1 MNWNSLKAD
10 LFDFVNTITE
20 DTSKALIF
28 DPETNDETSNN
39 NLREQMLIDCRR
51 SYITYANPVDE
62 INCKE
67 YDKYLK
73 NFSLAMYG
81 NEIAKL
87 LDDEPDVSRYYA
99 ELVPKELKPDEFWSR
114 YFFKIMV
121 MNRGSVVN
129 LDDEYDDEDLAWEE
143 PDVTVQNN
151 LSRDNKDEIINNL
164 KEENSLLKNQVKTL
178 ALRIADLESLI
189 ITLKGNIS
197 NVTGSYEDSEDN
209 IVVLQSNDQDN
220 SSLNVIHVDNIID
233 NVSSMSSLLSD
244 DAKVDTE
251 SASKPAVL
259 LNEEERVALLQKLE
273 DVVDDE
279 EEQWS

>member
-28 DPETNDETSNN
+28 DPEVNQETSN

-51 SYITYANPVDE
+51 SYNTYANPVDE

-99 ELVPKELKPDEFWSR
+99 ELVPKELTPDEFWSR

-151 LSRDNKDEIINNL
+151 SSRDNKEEIINNL

-209 IVVLQSNDQDN
+209 IVVLNGSDQDN
-220 SSLNVIHVDNIID
+220 SSSNILHTDNMM
-233 NVSSMSSLLSD
+233 NNASSMSSLVSD

-251 SASKPAVL
+251 SVNKPAVL
-259 LNEEERVALLQKLE
+259 LKEEERVALLQKLE
-273 DVVDDE
+273 EVVDDD

>member
-28 DPETNDETSNN
+28 DPETNEETSNN

-51 SYITYANPVDE
+51 SYNTYANPVDE
-62 INCKE
+62 IHCKE

-114 YFFKIMV
+114 YFFKIMI
-121 MNRGSVVN
+121 MNRGSVIN

-143 PDVTVQNN
+143 PDITVQNN
-151 LSRDNKDEIINNL
+151 VSRDNKDEIINNL

-197 NVTGSYEDSEDN
+197 NVTGSYEDSEDI
-209 IVVLQSNDQDN
+209 IVVLQSSDQDKSN
-220 SSLNVIHVDNIID
+220 LDVIHVDNIID
-233 NVSSMSSLLSD
+233 NVSSMSLLLSD
-244 DAKVDTE
+244 DAKDNE
-251 SASKPAVL
+251 SASKTAVL

-273 DVVDDE
+273 EVVDDE
-279 EEQWS
+279 EEQWT